1 MAGGRPRISKI
12 HCIQIENLKPFFGS
26 QRLRHFVVAA
36 LRLVVAL
43 STVGGGCYT
52 PSHLTNDCSGRFVT
66 CVQIAPKGPFNL
78 PFPCISAE
86 HFCRFSRPL
95 WHVTVVGSLSLSS
108 HCARQPRRRKTSPK
122 AERFVPP
129 PARCAALTPA
139 AFQRK
144 PKGWPEVHLL
154 MCPRCSICP
163 LMRHMYNAFKKLCQ
177 EC

>member
-1 MAGGRPRISKI
+1 MTLQPCNEGCTRLKSGSLNTRELPLKKELTVCSVSSSLNSPLEGGRPRISKI

-52 PSHLTNDCSGRFVT
+52 PSHLTKRLLRRFVT

-86 HFCRFSRPL
+86 HFCRFSTAPVACDRGWL
-95 WHVTVVGSLSLSS
+95 VITELSLCSS
-108 HCARQPRRRKTSPK
+108 TSPPQN
-122 AERFVPP
+122 FS
-129 PARCAALTPA
+129 
-139 AFQRK
+139 Q
-144 PKGWPEVHLL
+144 G
-154 MCPRCSICP
+154 
-163 LMRHMYNAFKKLCQ
+163 
-177 EC
+177 